1 MRKLYK
7 RFQVV
12 FMLMGLLWTLCG
24 CADRRESG
32 LQLETEE
39 WMSTQ
44 EAEAQADSQTDL
56 QSPGSTETKSEI
68 YVFVCGQVRNPG
80 VYCLPAG
87 SRVCDAVDAAG
98 GCLETADPYIVNQ
111 AEILTDESRIYIPEP
126 GETIDSSTD
135 TGAVDADGR
144 VSLNRASKEE
154 LMTLPGIGESKADSI
169 LEYRE
174 AHGGFRTIDELMS
187 IPGIK
192 EGVFQKIQDCI
203 KVE

>member
-7 RFQVV
+7 WFQVV
-12 FMLMGLLWTLCG
+12 FVFVGLLWALCG
-24 CADRRESG
+24 CTDRGSTG

-39 WMSTQ
+39 WMSTE
-44 EAEAQADSQTDL
+44 EADVQPDL
-56 QSPGSTETKSEI
+56 QSPESTETDKI
-68 YVFVCGQVRNPG
+68 YVFVCGQVKNPG

-98 GCLETADPYIVNQ
+98 GCLDTADPYAVNQ

-126 GETIDSSTD
+126 SEVIDSDTG

-144 VSLNRASKEE
+144 ISLNRASKEE

-174 AHGGFRTIDELMS
+174 AHGGFQTIEELMN